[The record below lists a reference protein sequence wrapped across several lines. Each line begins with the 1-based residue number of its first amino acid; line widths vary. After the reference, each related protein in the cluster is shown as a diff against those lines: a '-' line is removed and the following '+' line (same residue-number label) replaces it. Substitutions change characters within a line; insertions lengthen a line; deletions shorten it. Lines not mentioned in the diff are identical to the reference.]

1 MTDKFKESLKI
12 NTTAALYA
20 IGIFFSVPII
30 IIILQLLCIFF
41 LAFWPFAIIIGYFQR
56 KEELELND
64 ND

>member
-1 MTDKFKESLKI
+1 MTDKFI
-12 NTTAALYA
+12 NTTAVLYA

-30 IIILQLLCIFF
+30 IVMLQLLCIFF
-41 LAFWPFAIIIGYFQR
+41 LCFWPFAIIIGYFQR